1 MKKILV
7 ILACIVSGVLLAQE
21 VSPQPATG
29 QPAVARRR
37 GRPRGSAPSGGL
49 VHKPIVGKVIHVVNA
64 QQTLPI
70 EEVAKLVKEMR
81 LTHALPFE
89 LVACEDSTQPLETV
103 AAVRNAENVGAA
115 ILLVEN
121 DALPSL
127 LVAPEAAWSI
137 VNMRALKADTPPDI
151 RFRNRA
157 VKEIWRAAALAL
169 GASTSAY
176 KPCVLEPV
184 TSLGDLDANLA
195 MRPCPEPCN
204 KIVDVSR
211 KLGIAQLR
219 FASYRQACRE
229 GWAPA
234 PTNDVQ
240 RAIWTQI
247 NSDKERGPSKPLT
260 IAPPAKK

>member
-1 MKKILV
+1 MK
-7 ILACIVSGVLLAQE
+7 E
-21 VSPQPATG
+21 V
-29 QPAVARRR
+29 
-37 GRPRGSAPSGGL
+37 
-49 VHKPIVGKVIHVVNA
+49 
-64 QQTLPI
+64 
-70 EEVAKLVKEMR
+70 
-81 LTHALPFE
+81 
-89 LVACEDSTQPLETV
+89 
-103 AAVRNAENVGAA
+103 
-115 ILLVEN
+115 
-121 DALPSL
+121 
-127 LVAPEAAWSI
+127 
-137 VNMRALKADTPPDI
+137 
-151 RFRNRA
+151 
-157 VKEIWRAAALAL
+157 WRAAALAL

-211 KLGIAQLR
+211 KLGIGQLH

-247 NSDKERGPSKPLT
+247 NSDKERGPSKPIT
-260 IAPPAKK
+260 IQPPAKK

>member
-1 MKKILV
+1 MKRLLV
-7 ILACIVSGVLLAQE
+7 VLACMLSGVLLAQDAL
-21 VSPQPATG
+21 PHPAAG
-29 QPAVARRR
+29 QSVPARRR

-49 VHKPIVGKVIHVVNA
+49 VHKPISGRVVHVVNA
-64 QQTLPI
+64 QQALPA
-70 EEVAKLVKEMR
+70 EEVAKIVKEMR
-81 LTHALPFE
+81 LTLALPFE
-89 LVACEDSTQPLETV
+89 LVSGEDAKQPL
-103 AAVRNAENVGAA
+103 ALASSARNAENVGAA

-157 VKEIWRAAALAL
+157 TKEIWRAAALAL